1 MINLIGCITV
11 FILGLLLSTLE
22 SIEDKEV
29 KIRPL
34 YDQVVVR
41 RLDAETTTKTGII
54 IPDSATEKPNQ
65 GEIVAVGKGALTDK
79 GELRALAVK
88 VGDRILFGK
97 YSGTEIKIDNEELLV
112 MKESDILAIVEP
124 QNDQESAT

>member
-1 MINLIGCITV
+1 M
-11 FILGLLLSTLE
+11 
-22 SIEDKEV
+22 

-65 GEIVAVGKGALTDK
+65 GEIVAAGKGVLTDK